1 VNDVIAKRKIA
12 ATALIAATLAG
23 CGSTS
28 LFNRDRPDEM
38 AVQRQ
43 APLVVPPDFSLTP
56 PAPGAARP
64 GSESTAEQ
72 TLRALFGGPSARSA
86 SEAQVVA
93 AAGATR
99 ADPGIRSQVADPKV
113 QVVDKGLIV
122 RDILVAPEGDGQSAQ
137 AAIPGR

>member
-1 VNDVIAKRKIA
+1 MIAKSKIA
-12 ATALIAATLAG
+12 AAALLAATLAG
-23 CGSTS
+23 CGSTN

-43 APLVVPPDFSLTP
+43 APLVVPPDFSLIP

-86 SEAQVVA
+86 SEAQIIS
-93 AAGATR
+93 AAGSTR
-99 ADPGIRSQVADPKV
+99 ADPGIRSQVADPNV

-122 RDILVAPEGDGQSAQ
+122 RDILTAPEGDGQNAQ
-137 AAIPGR
+137 AAIPGK